1 MNSKLALINPD
12 RSYMAFFTGA
22 DDYAIGKEY
31 AEYHN
36 SSMIRIPKQVAQGNG
51 SYYEEILVNPW
62 RDDVPV
68 KGTDASKFSPMIDS
82 SEEVWAFVSDIMI
95 PLGFSFIG

>member
-36 SSMIRIPKQVAQGNG
+36 SSMIRIPK
-51 SYYEEILVNPW
+51 
-62 RDDVPV
+62 
-68 KGTDASKFSPMIDS
+68 
-82 SEEVWAFVSDIMI
+82 
-95 PLGFSFIG
+95 